1 MDSILTTIKLML
13 GLTAECTHFDKQI
26 IVHINRALMRLNQL
40 GVGPKKVTRITS
52 ELETWSG
59 LLGDDEETIEAVK
72 DYIYTEVKMK
82 FDPPTSS
89 FVLTAMKED
98 SDKLEWC
105 LNVQAESNEAE
116 EG

>member
-1 MDSILTTIKLML
+1 MDSILTTIKLMI
-13 GLTAECTHFDKQI
+13 GVGAECNHFDTQI

-40 GVGPKKVTRITS
+40 GVGPAKVARISS
-52 ELETWSG
+52 EMETWSS
-59 LLGDDEETIEAVK
+59 LLGDDEEVIEAAK
-72 DYIYTEVKMK
+72 DYIYNEVKLK

-105 LNVQAESNEAE
+105 LNVQAETTEK

>member
-1 MDSILTTIKLML
+1 MDSILTTIKLMI
-13 GLTAECTHFDKQI
+13 GLTADCTNFDKQI
-26 IVHINRALMRLNQL
+26 IVHINRSLMRLNQL
-40 GVGPKKVTRITS
+40 GVGPEKVARINS

-59 LLGDDEETIEAVK
+59 LFGDDEEIIEAVK

-105 LNVQAESNEAE
+105 LNVQAETSDAE